1 MAKVVPLPNNGSR
14 HLTLGISALQSKNYA
29 SAVAHLEK
37 AYKETPVFDVARPLV
52 KAYVGLKQASAA
64 LPYVS
69 EYMEDFLSK
78 ESATNVLF
86 DVLLALPDYRF
97 AWAVLH
103 HVTGKQ
109 QAALTKRV
117 EDAEAQDVKDHS
129 TVIEDLAKQLRHL
142 GGYDAHT
149 QEQMIAD
156 LGRLPKVSII
166 AAATPN
172 LTDPDVHPAIRVSLL
187 DALTAVG
194 ADEPVAVLGFQTQGE
209 VVPADLPGVMNDPT
223 MLAVL
228 NQIQLQIGLT
238 DPELMRATVETL
250 RFELGYL
257 YPFIDRAV
265 TDPKHFAASY
275 LDKNG
280 AGVTEAEHAL
290 FAWLSEQTAKLS
302 EMAN

>member
-14 HLTLGISALQSKNYA
+14 HLTLGVSALQKKNYA

-37 AYKETPVFDVARPLV
+37 AYKETPLFEVARPLV
-52 KAYVGLKQASAA
+52 KAYVGLKQPSLA

-69 EYMEDFLSK
+69 QYMEDFLSG
-78 ESATNVLF
+78 ESTTQLLF

-97 AWAVLH
+97 AWAVLN
-103 HVTGKQ
+103 HVDGRLRQT
-109 QAALTKRV
+109 LTQRV
-117 EDAEAQDVKDHS
+117 ADAEQQDGAAHAAA
-129 TVIEDLAKQLRHL
+129 IETLAKKLRHL
-142 GGYDAHT
+142 GGYGAHT
-149 QEQMIAD
+149 QETMISD
-156 LGRLPKVSII
+156 LGRLPKASMI

-194 ADEPVAVLGFQTQGE
+194 ADDKVKVLGYQTEGE
-209 VVPADLPGVMNDPT
+209 IVPSALPGVMNDKT
-223 MLAVL
+223 LLAVL
-228 NQIQLQIGLT
+228 NQVQLQIGLT

-257 YPFIDRAV
+257 YPFIDQSV

-275 LDKNG
+275 LNKEG
-280 AGVTEAEHAL
+280 ADVTAQEKAI
-290 FAWLSEQTAKLS
+290 FNWLGEQTLKLS
-302 EMAN
+302 EMAK